1 MNLLNNE
8 FTRFVIVGGLN
19 TANYYLIYLLCYNI
33 LGWHYLLSHIT
44 GFLISFVISFFLNVY
59 FTYKVKP
66 SWSKFLKFPLT
77 QVVNMSVSSGLV
89 YVFIEW
95 FQINGNIA
103 PLAAVFF
110 TVPITFLVTSK
121 ILKNDGGN
129 NEEKI

>member
-1 MNLLNNE
+1 MKLLNNE
-8 FTRFVIVGGLN
+8 FTRFIIVGGVN
-19 TANYYLIYLLCYNI
+19 TVNYYLIYLLCYNI
-33 LGWHYLLSHIT
+33 FDWHYLLSHII

-59 FTYKVKP
+59 FTYGVKP
-66 SWSKFLKFPLT
+66 TLAKFLKFPLT

-110 TVPITFLVTSK
+110 TVPITFIVTSK
-121 ILKNDGGN
+121 ILK
-129 NEEKI
+129 K

>member
-1 MNLLNNE
+1 MKLLNNE
-8 FTRFVIVGGLN
+8 FTRFIIVGGLN
-19 TANYYLIYLLCYNI
+19 TANYYLIYLLCYN
-33 LGWHYLLSHIT
+33 LLEWHYLLSHIT

-89 YVFIEW
+89 YIFIEW
-95 FQINGNIA
+95 LHINGNIA

-110 TVPITFLVTSK
+110 TVPITFVVTSK
-121 ILKNDGGN
+121 ILKNDGEK